1 MHLQWLMYNQHQFYV
16 FQLDSGNA
24 FLEIYDGGSNKD
36 TFYLLLSK
44 TGNGTSDV
52 VYSSGNQIFVSFFS
66 NRTSFSRGFTALIK
80 FGTIIL
86 LS

>member
-1 MHLQWLMYNQHQFYV
+1 M
-16 FQLDSGNA
+16 
-24 FLEIYDGGSNKD
+24 EIYDGGSNKD
-36 TFYLLLSK
+36 NLLLSK

-52 VYSSGNQIFVSFFS
+52 IYSSGNQIFVSFYS

-86 LS
+86 FS

>member
-1 MHLQWLMYNQHQFYV
+1 MIDIQPTPVL

-36 TFYLLLSK
+36 NFLLSK

-52 VYSSGNQIFVSFFS
+52 IYSSGNQIFVSFFS
-66 NRTSFSRGFTALIK
+66 KKTSFSRGFTALIK

-86 LS
+86 FS